1 MKKIKKTTW
10 IKAAAIS
17 VAAIPP
23 IVVLCL
29 NFPIFVERTDKAI
42 SAAALLVAIICACI
56 FKDATK
62 KIFQTPSAFKICV
75 IAFIL
80 SYISVSLGEQILQIS
95 ATALISGACGIPL
108 NMWYNYE
115 TKPATTDEMID
126 AIKELVKPNEGGEK
140 NEENKLDESN

>member
-10 IKAAAIS
+10 IKAAAIGVS
-17 VAAIPP
+17 AVPP

-95 ATALISGACGIPL
+95 ATALVSGACGIPL

-115 TKPATTDEMID
+115 TKPASSDDILNALNT
-126 AIKELVKPNEGGEK
+126 LVKTEGGDS
-140 NEENKLDESN
+140 NEENDTNKNN

>member
-1 MKKIKKTTW
+1 MKKIKKSTW
-10 IKAAAIS
+10 IKTAAIA
-17 VAAIPP
+17 VTAVPP

-29 NFPIFVERTDKAI
+29 NFPVFVERTDRAI

-62 KIFQTPSAFKICV
+62 KLFQTPSAFKICI
-75 IAFIL
+75 IAFVL

-115 TKPATTDEMID
+115 TKPATSDDMIN
-126 AIKELVKPNEGGEK
+126 AIKDLVKTEGGENSEENKPNE
-140 NEENKLDESN
+140 ST